1 MYTVTVRDH
10 VMVAHSLPDPFFG
23 PAQGLHGATYVVET
37 TWERPDLDEHGVVV
51 DIGAATEALREV
63 LGRLAYR
70 NLDEVEELAGRLTT
84 TEFLARWVAERLAE
98 ALEAQ
103 GSGRDL
109 AAITVVLRE
118 HPDAWASY
126 RLRLRWSLG
135 HPEVGNGSQRA
146 AERAAARQGK
156 DDPRQRL
163 RAVGDE

>member
-1 MYTVTVRDH
+1 VFTLTVRDH

-23 PAQGLHGATYVVET
+23 PAQRLHGATYVVEAAF
-37 TWERPDLDEHGVVV
+37 ERAELDEHGVVL
-51 DIGAATEALREV
+51 DIGAAGAALADV

-126 RLRLRWSLG
+126 RLRLRW
-135 HPEVGNGSQRA
+135 
-146 AERAAARQGK
+146 
-156 DDPRQRL
+156 
-163 RAVGDE
+163 